1 VEKMMKRN
9 DGKTEMV
16 DVGAVENYTDGRGTR
31 VMVDGNPV
39 ALFRLGEK
47 FHALDDCCSHAMAPL
62 NSGEVRDGA
71 VACPRHGARF
81 DIATG
86 EVLTLQA
93 VGNVASYPVEVR
105 QGRVLVSTEGR
116 LAEPLWASGR
126 QLGQR
131 RKNPDQLELGVLTG

>member
-1 VEKMMKRN
+1 MIGS

-16 DVGAVENYTDGRGTR
+16 DVGAAEDFPAGRGKR
-31 VMVDGNPV
+31 VMVNENPV
-39 ALFRLGEK
+39 ALFKLGEK

-62 NSGEVRDGA
+62 NSGDVKDGA
-71 VACPRHGARF
+71 VSCPRHGARF

-86 EVLTLQA
+86 EVLSLQA
-93 VGNVASYPVEVR
+93 VGNVVSYPVEVG

-116 LAEPLWASGR
+116 LAEPLWVSGR
-126 QLGQR
+126 RLGQR